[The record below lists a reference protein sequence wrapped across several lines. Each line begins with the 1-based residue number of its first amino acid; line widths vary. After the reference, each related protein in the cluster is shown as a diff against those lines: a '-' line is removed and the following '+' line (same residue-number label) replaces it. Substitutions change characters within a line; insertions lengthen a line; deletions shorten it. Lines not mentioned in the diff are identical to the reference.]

1 MIGMNKR
8 TAEKCSDLIYDV
20 GMHRGEDTDLYLAKG
35 FRVVAFEAN
44 PDLVKACKERF
55 AAVLANGRLTIVE
68 GAIMQDTSQK
78 TVTFYQNPVATIWGT
93 VDPQWAQ
100 RNARMG
106 WASEEVT
113 VNVVN
118 FADCIEKYGMP
129 YHLKI
134 DIEGA
139 DMECLD
145 TLSRFNCVPDFVSI
159 ESNKLSMDG
168 IRAEMSLLTNLG
180 YDRFKAIQQA
190 TVSSQHIHNP
200 PLEGTGVPAG
210 IAADSSGLFGRELP
224 GKWASADHL
233 IGRYRWIMLG
243 YKFLGNDS
251 FVRRHKLTRKLW
263 QLMQRVLRRPLPGW
277 YDTHAAHSSVNNLP

>member
-1 MIGMNKR
+1 MNKR

-20 GMHRGEDTDLYLAKG
+20 GMHRGEDTELYLAKG

-44 PDLVKACKERF
+44 PDLINACKTRF
-55 AAVLANGRLTIVE
+55 ADRLADGRLTIVE
-68 GAIMQDTSQK
+68 GAIMGETTQK

-93 VDPQWAQ
+93 TDPQWAE

-118 FADCIEKYGMP
+118 FADCIEEYGMP
-129 YHLKI
+129 YYLKI

-139 DMECLD
+139 DMVCLES
-145 TLSRFNCVPDFVSI
+145 LSQFDCVPDFVSI

-180 YDRFKAIQQA
+180 YEHFKAIQQA

-200 PLEGTGVPAG
+200 PLEGTGVPSE

-224 GKWASADHL
+224 GDWVNTERL
-233 IGRYRWIMLG
+233 MGQYRWIMLG

-251 FVRRHKLTRKLW
+251 FVRRHAMTRKIW
-263 QLMQRVLRRPLPGW
+263 KLMQRLLRRPLPGW
-277 YDTHAAHSSVNNLP
+277 YDTHAAHSSVSNLN